1 MITASGMRGV
11 GIVIMLACVCPGIV
25 RADVELVSVGVGG
38 APANGDS
45 TSSRFGASTSSANGR
60 FVVFSSE
67 ASNLV
72 PSDTNGQQ
80 DVFVRDR
87 TNHITRLVSLRRDG
101 LQGGNASS
109 GVGVISPD
117 GRLVAFSSA
126 AANLVPGTPTA

>member
-1 MITASGMRGV
+1 
-11 GIVIMLACVCPGIV
+11 MLACVCPGIG

-45 TSSRFGASTSSANGR
+45 LSAGSGASSANGR
-60 FVVFSSE
+60 FVVFTSE

-87 TNHITRLVSLRRDG
+87 TNHTTRLVSLRRDRP
-101 LQGGNASS
+101 S
-109 GVGVISPD
+109 GRRRFQRSRRHLP
-117 GRLVAFSSA
+117 GRPARRFRLGCRQPRPRRHQRRVRY
-126 AANLVPGTPTA
+126 LCP